1 VAFHQK
7 IVSFLEKLNRLLEK
21 LNRPTAVAVVLV
33 TFLIVDGLLFYRYQQ
48 SLRSAANDAA
58 VNAPA
63 GGEEVAEQTTT
74 TTTASIAEESTT
86 TSSPPPEEQNNNGVL
101 QVVVAVVNT
110 PVGLSIQADGQL
122 VHEQV
127 TNPGFSEEFEAE
139 EAIDIT
145 AADGGA
151 VLVGVEGKDLEP
163 LGESGERVTRTFT
176 KDSEITFHLGT

>member
-1 VAFHQK
+1 MVLVAF
-7 IVSFLEKLNRLLEK
+7 
-21 LNRPTAVAVVLV
+21 
-33 TFLIVDGLLFYRYQQ
+33 LILDGLLFYRYQQ

-63 GGEEVAEQTTT
+63 GGEEVAE
-74 TTTASIAEESTT
+74 ESTT
-86 TSSPPPEEQNNNGVL
+86 TSSPPPEEQSNNEVL
-101 QVVVAVVNT
+101 QVVVVVVNT

-127 TNPGFSEEFEAE
+127 TNPGYSEEFEAE

-151 VLVGVEGKDLEP
+151 VLVGVDGEALEP
-163 LGESGERVTRTFT
+163 LGESG
-176 KDSEITFHLGT
+176 

>member
-1 VAFHQK
+1 MLQ
-7 IVSFLEKLNRLLEK
+7 K
-21 LNRPTAVAVVLV
+21 LNRPAASAVVLV
-33 TFLIVDGLLFYRYQQ
+33 AFLIVDGLLFYRYQQ
-48 SLRSAANDAA
+48 SLRSAQNDAA
-58 VNAPA
+58 VNAPT
-63 GGEEVAEQTTT
+63 GEVAEQT

-101 QVVVAVVNT
+101 QVVVVVVNT

-127 TNPGFSEEFEAE
+127 NNPGFSEEFEAE

-151 VLVGVEGKDLEP
+151 VLVGVEGEDLEP
-163 LGESGERVTRTFT
+163 LGESGEGVRRTFT
-176 KDSEITFHLGT
+176 KDSETQ

>member
-1 VAFHQK
+1 
-7 IVSFLEKLNRLLEK
+7 VSFLEKLNRLLEK

-33 TFLIVDGLLFYRYQQ
+33 AFLIVDGLLFYRYQQ
-48 SLRSAANDAA
+48 SLHSAANDAA

-63 GGEEVAEQTTT
+63 GEVAEQT

-86 TSSPPPEEQNNNGVL
+86 TSSPPPEEQTPEEQNNNEVVL
-101 QVVVAVVNT
+101 QVVVVVVNT

-127 TNPGFSEEFEAE
+127 NNPGFSEEFEAE

-151 VLVGVEGKDLEP
+151 VLVGVEGEDLEP
-163 LGESGERVTRTFT
+163 LGESGQGVRRTFT
-176 KDSEITFHLGT
+176 KDSESQ